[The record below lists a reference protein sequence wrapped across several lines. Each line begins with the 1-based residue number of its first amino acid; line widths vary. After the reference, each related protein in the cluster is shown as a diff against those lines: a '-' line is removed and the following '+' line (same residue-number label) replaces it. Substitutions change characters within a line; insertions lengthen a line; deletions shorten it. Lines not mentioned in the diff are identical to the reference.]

1 MQTIFLKLSFG
12 QGLHLPGVG
21 HDRIRDLR
29 AAQYPRQL
37 LYALLLIQ
45 QTDPG
50 LCGLPVRLLDDL
62 IMGIC
67 HGSDLCQMR
76 DADDLMLTGDHRHLL
91 RYLLRGAPADAGIDL
106 IKDQRLDLVAV
117 RQNGLHGKHDGLY
130 VLPPFLTRENV
141 GVYNGTLDALRSNTN
156 YLSRSK
162 QEYVVLCNSS
172 IICNPHM
179 DRFIQYHVDSGAEI
193 TLMYTKEE
201 SMQRDEFG
209 TYIMVSSSA
218 VYPETEKQPF
228 REQTRLGQ
236 NRLWGKY
243 GTDKIEAEERLLK
256 MVPDAYLLRP
266 PYLYGPMNNVYR
278 EAFVFDCAMQDRPF
292 YLPGEGH
299 LPLQFFHVEDLC
311 RLMETILEKRP
322 DDHIINVGNEENVT
336 VRDWVEFCYECAGK
350 VPTFLSV
357 DPQIDQRNYFCF
369 YNYAYQL
376 DVTIQSGLLENTKD
390 LKEGLTECYEWYKDH
405 SEEVNRKPFLDYID
419 KNF

>member
-1 MQTIFLKLSFG
+1 MRKLLITGGTVFVSKYAAGYFRDRGYDVSVLNRNSRPQVEGVKLIEADRHNIGDQLAGLSFDAVLDITAYDG
-12 QGLHLPGVG
+12 Q
-21 HDRIRDLR
+21 DI
-29 AAQYPRQL
+29 
-37 LYALLLIQ
+37 
-45 QTDPG
+45 
-50 LCGLPVRLLDDL
+50 
-62 IMGIC
+62 
-67 HGSDLCQMR
+67 SDL
-76 DADDLMLTGDHRHLL
+76 
-91 RYLLRGAPADAGIDL
+91 
-106 IKDQRLDLVAV
+106 VS
-117 RQNGLHGKHDGLY
+117 
-130 VLPPFLTRENV
+130 
-141 GVYNGTLDALRSNTN
+141 AL
-156 YLSRSK
+156 
-162 QEYVVLCNSS
+162 
-172 IICNPHM
+172 
-179 DRFIQYHVDSGAEI
+179 
-193 TLMYTKEE
+193 
-201 SMQRDEFG
+201 DEFG